1 MASSRSVN
9 LNIRARPREMKMWR
23 LAAKRADETL
33 SEWIRSRLNLASH
46 PPAPSVPP
54 TVSGEQVEL
63 PFQALPRSGRGP
75 RGRGLV
81 VPVEELTDR
90 AQNGKRR

>member
-23 LAAKRADETL
+23 AAAKRADETF
-33 SEWIRSRLNLASH
+33 SEWIRSRLTLAAL
-46 PPAPSVPP
+46 PPPPPVPP

-63 PFQALPRSGRGP
+63 PFAKSKKKPS
-75 RGRGLV
+75 
-81 VPVEELTDR
+81 
-90 AQNGKRR
+90 